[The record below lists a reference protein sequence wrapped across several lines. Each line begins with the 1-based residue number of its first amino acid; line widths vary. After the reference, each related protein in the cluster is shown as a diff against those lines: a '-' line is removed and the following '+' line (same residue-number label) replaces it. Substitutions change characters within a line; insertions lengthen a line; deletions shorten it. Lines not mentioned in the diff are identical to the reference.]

1 MSGNSAGRRDCDA
14 HSMINTARSLQRAA
28 NELEKNGHETGFS
41 DQWLFEG
48 IILARPILLSL
59 AIEIALKAWQCTERE
74 EPPDRTHDL
83 LDLFKSLN
91 QATQEML
98 EARMR
103 NVSHW
108 SVNAE
113 QPGMREASRDVQD
126 MFLARTHPLH
136 DVLSEHRDA
145 NVRWRFPYEHHWD
158 KFETS
163 EIDAAL
169 TLIIDAYDERRW
181 F

>member
-1 MSGNSAGRRDCDA
+1 MAGKTADHTCCNA

-28 NELEKNGHETGFS
+28 NELGKNGHETGPS
-41 DQWLFEG
+41 DPWLFEG
-48 IILARPILLSL
+48 TLLASSILLSL
-59 AIEIALKAWQCTERE
+59 ATEIALKAWLCSERR

-83 LDLFKSLN
+83 LRLFESLK
-91 QATQEML
+91 QDTQEML

-103 NVSHW
+103 NVSRW
-108 SVNAE
+108 SVNSE
-113 QPGMREASRDVQD
+113 QPGMREARRETQD

-158 KFETS
+158 QFETS
-163 EIDAAL
+163 EIDSAL
-169 TLIIDAYDERRW
+169 TLMIDAYSES
-181 F
+181 FSS